1 MVNFMCCVFSKE
13 APLLQAWVLPLN
25 PIQYLMLKK
34 KRAARKKTPRKKS
47 TRRKSSRRKSGISKL
62 RILKY
67 LLLASLVI
75 GTIYTIY
82 LDFTIRNRFEGN
94 RWEIPARVYARS
106 LELYEGLHINPA
118 DLKYELA
125 KMRYRKTDY
134 PKAPGSYS
142 VHNNEYIIVT
152 RPFHFWDGEEPSQR
166 LRMTLDNQV
175 VTKLEHATTREA
187 LSIVRLDP
195 VYIASI
201 YPRHNEDRIL
211 VQLKDVP
218 PLISRTLI
226 EVEDRNFTKHHGI
239 DYMAIGR
246 ALYANIRAGRAVQ
259 GGSTITQQLV
269 KNYFLT
275 NKRSLTRKINEA
287 MMATLLEF
295 HYDKNDILESYLN
308 EVYLGQDGQR
318 SINGFGLASQFYF
331 GRRLKNLKPH
341 HAALLV
347 GLVKGPS
354 YYDPRK
360 HPKRAKK
367 RRNLVLDILAERGVI
382 SGELRN
388 EYQSQPLGVI
398 KARGNSAAAYPAFID
413 LVKRQ
418 LRRDY
423 NDDDLSSA
431 GLRIFTTLNPVVQ
444 NKAEKALTNKLNALE
459 KGYNLP
465 SDRLQGAV
473 IVSNVSNGE
482 VQAIVGDRK
491 PRFSGFNRALDAIR
505 SIGSLIKPAVYL
517 SALNRDDY
525 SLATLIDDEALQ
537 VEQREGVWEPQNYD
551 HEYHGQVPLFLG
563 LVNSYNIATV
573 RLGMQVGLSTVVN
586 MIKDLG
592 VNRPINAFPSTLLG
606 TISMSPL
613 EVAQMYQT
621 LAGAGFHTPLRS
633 IRAVMDAH
641 DKPLNRYPLSVT
653 QVLKPED
660 ALLINH
666 ALHLVTRMGTA
677 KQLKTL
683 LPEGMHVA
691 GKTGTTDNLRDSW
704 FAGFSRD
711 YLSVVWMGH
720 DDDKPT
726 RFTGASGAMQ
736 VWAKLMSS
744 IQAQALDFAANDNI
758 EYAWI
763 DIETGKRTD
772 EGCGHGVELPFKTGT
787 VPEEEVGC
795 SGGLSGWFERILG
808 D

>member
-1 MVNFMCCVFSKE
+1 M
-13 APLLQAWVLPLN
+13 P
-25 PIQYLMLKK
+25 KK
-34 KRAARKKTPRKKS
+34 KRTARKKTTKRKS
-47 TRRKSSRRKSGISKL
+47 RRRKSSRRKSGFSKL

-67 LLLASLVI
+67 LLLSTLVI

-82 LDFTIRNRFEGN
+82 LDFTIRNQFEGN

-106 LELYEGLHINPA
+106 LDLYEGLRITPA
-118 DLKYELA
+118 DLKHEL
-125 KMRYRKTDY
+125 KQMRYRSSSY
-134 PKAPGSYS
+134 PKQPGSYR
-142 VHNNEYIIVT
+142 VQNNEYIIVT
-152 RPFHFWDGEEPSQR
+152 RPFHFWDGAEPSQR
-166 LRMTLDNQV
+166 LRMTIDDHV
-175 VTKLEHATTREA
+175 VTRLEHATTREA

-211 VQLKDVP
+211 VQLKDLP
-218 PLISRTLI
+218 ALLTQTLI
-226 EVEDRNFTKHHGI
+226 EVEDRNFEDHYGI
-239 DYMAIGR
+239 DYSAIAR
-246 ALYANIRAGRAVQ
+246 AMFANIRAGRAVQ

-275 NKRSLTRKINEA
+275 NKRSLSRKANEA
-287 MMATLLEF
+287 LMATLLEL
-295 HYDKNDILESYLN
+295 HYDKDDILESYLN

-331 GRRLKNLKPH
+331 GRRLENIKLH
-341 HAALLV
+341 QIALLV

-382 SGELRN
+382 SAKDRN
-388 EYQSQPLGVI
+388 IYQGKSLGVI
-398 KARGNSAAAYPAFID
+398 KATSRGVTAYPAFID

-431 GLRIFTTLNPVVQ
+431 GLRIFTTLNPVIQ
-444 NKAEKALTNKLNALE
+444 NKAEKALSNKLNALE

-465 SDRLQGAV
+465 QNRLQGAV
-473 IVSNVSNGE
+473 IVSDVTNGE
-482 VQAIVGDRK
+482 VQAVVGDRK

-537 VEQREGVWEPQNYD
+537 VEQREGIWEPQNYD

-573 RLGMQVGLSTVVN
+573 RLGMEVGLSTVVD
-586 MIKDLG
+586 MIKELG
-592 VNRPINAFPSTLLG
+592 VNRPVNAYPSTLLG
-606 TISMSPL
+606 TVSMSPL

-621 LAGAGFHTPLRS
+621 LAGSGFHTPLRS
-633 IRAVMDAH
+633 IRAVLDAH

-653 QVLKPED
+653 QVIKPEE

-666 ALHLVTRMGTA
+666 ALHLVTQLGTA
-677 KQLKTL
+677 RQLKSL
-683 LPEGMHVA
+683 LPAGMNVA

-704 FAGFSRD
+704 FAGFSQD

-726 RFTGASGAMQ
+726 RFTGSSGAMQ
-736 VWAKLMSS
+736 IWAKLMASVN
-744 IQAQALDFAANDNI
+744 AQSLEFAPTENI

-763 DIETGKRTD
+763 DLETGKRTD
-772 EGCGHGVELPFKTGT
+772 EGCGHGVELPFKKGT
-787 VPEEEVGC
+787 VPQEEVGC
-795 SGGLSGWFERILG
+795 SGGLSDWFERILG
-808 D
+808 G